1 MLHGNKTRPEACDYL
16 VINKNLICFTSTSNI
31 LIVRRQPNEVLF
43 IFVPSERPYLKKD
56 NVVIT
61 KRSSKFYVY
70 CCTISNWA
78 CNVEPNHII
87 HCQLHYKKNGA
98 VWKRILCEVL
108 KFIFVKIVYQYL
120 LKEEVLCTAVDSL
133 FWRKNRNITEIK
145 ALLSA

>member
-31 LIVRRQPNEVLF
+31 LIVHRQPNEVLF

-70 CCTISNWA
+70 CCTISNCA

-108 KFIFVKIVYQYL
+108 KFIFVKIV
-120 LKEEVLCTAVDSL
+120 LCTAVDSL
-133 FWRKNRNITEIK
+133 FWRKKQEHNRNKSTFICIVWST
-145 ALLSA
+145 S